1 MRSIYCHHRVNSLV
15 TGPISFYIGPEEH
28 SGKQRKNKDR
38 DSGLH
43 DIINSILFGQ
53 RVGAD
58 NILFKK

>member
-28 SGKQRKNKDR
+28 SGKQRKK
-38 DSGLH
+38 GLH